1 MTAPRVRLPLLDP
14 QLASVSVTAIVI
26 AGGAA
31 AIVSPVVLVHPL
43 ASFTVMV

>member
-1 MTAPRVRLPLLDP
+1 MTAPSVRLPFLDP
-14 QLASVSVTAIVI
+14 QLASVGVTAIVI

-31 AIVSPVVLVHPL
+31 AIVRLVVLVHPL